1 MRDVSSECDILGAF
15 APTIR
20 VWRSVGMDSV
30 QVCVYSENIPISSGI
45 SSDFAGSSGHFPAAP
60 PHTSSKAAAHV
71 CPRTPTHRDL
81 LMAPSKA
88 AQQPRPAPESRPVNQ
103 RGVLWQAEK
112 LTGNRAQ
119 RGNLPG
125 GAPRWTYEVKW
136 KGAHKS
142 TYETADCLVGWEAD
156 MKEADEECARRALL
170 PKVNP
175 FVEAQKR
182 REAAAKKKAE
192 DMMKRKERLQRLAC
206 RRVRLDGGEPTEE
219 SDGEEADD
227 DVDEADE
234 ALDQEG
240 TVRGH
245 SRTRRATCM
254 HSGPAEVAFAI

>member
-1 MRDVSSECDILGAF
+1 
-15 APTIR
+15 
-20 VWRSVGMDSV
+20 
-30 QVCVYSENIPISSGI
+30 
-45 SSDFAGSSGHFPAAP
+45 
-60 PHTSSKAAAHV
+60 
-71 CPRTPTHRDL
+71 
-81 LMAPSKA
+81 MAPSKA